1 MQPMKNNRYFAL
13 NAAAGFDHLKI
24 KLYEVRRE
32 RTKILNILIKNAMA
46 LLDDKEKF
54 YIESCDIVIDGNK
67 IERISGAKSE
77 NEGNFKKVIDAS
89 GRLVMPGLI
98 NAHTHAY
105 MSLFRN
111 YADDEAFWDW
121 LSHVQA
127 VEEGMTEEDC
137 YWGTLLNAIEML
149 KTGTTCFVD
158 MNIKSAKAK
167 TGPESACAGAAL
179 ESGMRAVITRGLAG
193 DINDEESKAKFAEA
207 LHEKELFDDEE
218 RIITWFGPHAPYS
231 CMENYLKEVK
241 EKAKELGTG
250 QTIHLSES
258 AAEVENMMKER
269 NCTPIQ
275 YAKKTGCFEVP
286 TIAAH
291 CVRLTDE
298 DIRTLKENNVSVA
311 INPKSN
317 MKLGNGFA
325 RCEDM
330 LNAGINI
337 CLGTDGC
344 GSNNTQNMF
353 AEMNTAALVYKGAN
367 QKAQCISAQDVLRF
381 ATVNGA
387 KAIGLEGKTGV
398 LKEGALADI
407 IILDIYE
414 PEFFPSINLVSGLV
428 YSANGREVETVII
441 DGNIVMENRKILT
454 IDEDKV
460 YAECEKICARLNMF

>member
-1 MQPMKNNRYFAL
+1 M
-13 NAAAGFDHLKI
+13 
-24 KLYEVRRE
+24 
-32 RTKILNILIKNAMA
+32 NILIKNALT
-46 LLDDKEKF
+46 LLDDGKNF
-54 YIESCDIVIDGNK
+54 YIENCDIAISGNK
-67 IERISGAKSE
+67 IKKVSAGRTE
-77 NEGNFKKVIDAS
+77 NEKEFEKVIDAS
-89 GRLVMPGLI
+89 GKLVMPGLI

-127 VEEGMTEEDC
+127 VEEGITEKDC
-137 YWGTLLNAIEML
+137 YWGTLLDAIEMI

-158 MNIKSAKAK
+158 MNIKSAKEK

-179 ESGMRAVITRGLAG
+179 ESGMRAVITRGLSG
-193 DINDEESKAKFAEA
+193 DINDEETKAKFAEA
-207 LHEKELFDDEE
+207 IYEKKLFEDEE
-218 RIITWFGPHAPYS
+218 RIISWFGPHAPYS
-231 CMENYLKEVK
+231 CMENYLKAVK
-241 EKAKELGTG
+241 EKAKELNIG

-258 AAEVENMMKER
+258 KAEVENMVKEHG
-269 NCTPIQ
+269 CTPIQ
-275 YAKKTGCFEVP
+275 YAEQTGCFEVP

-291 CVRLTDE
+291 CVNLTDE
-298 DIRTLKENNVSVA
+298 DIQILKEKNVSVA

-353 AEMNTAALVYKGAN
+353 AEMNTAALVYKGAS

-381 ATVNGA
+381 AAANGA
-387 KAIGLEGKTGV
+387 KAIGLEGRLGII
-398 LKEGALADI
+398 KEGALADL

-414 PEFFPSINLVSGLV
+414 PEFFPSINLISGLV
-428 YSANGREVETVII
+428 YSATGKEVETVII
-441 DGNIVMENRKILT
+441 DGNIVMENKKILT

>member
-1 MQPMKNNRYFAL
+1 MK
-13 NAAAGFDHLKI
+13 
-24 KLYEVRRE
+24 
-32 RTKILNILIKNAMA
+32 TLIKNGLT
-46 LLDDKEKF
+46 LLDDGEKF
-54 YIESCDIVIDGNK
+54 YLKNCDITIEENK
-67 IERISGAKSE
+67 IEKVEEAGTADGSKAE
-77 NEGNFKKVIDAS
+77 KVIDAS
-89 GRLVMPGLI
+89 GKLVMPGLI

-137 YWGTLLNAIEML
+137 YWGTLLNAIEMI

-158 MNIKSAKAK
+158 MNIKSAKEK
-167 TGPESACAGAAL
+167 TGEKSACAGAAY

-193 DINDEESKAKFAEA
+193 DV
-207 LHEKELFDDEE
+207 DDEIAMGKLDE
-218 RIITWFGPHAPYS
+218 NLEEMKIYDGEDRIQTWFGPHAPYS
-231 CMENYLKEVK
+231 CMENYLKK
-241 EKAKELGTG
+241 IKDMAKDMNKG

-258 AAEVENMMKER
+258 KSEVENMMKDR
-269 NCTPIQ
+269 GCTPIQ
-275 YAKKTGCFEVP
+275 YVDGLGCFEIP

-291 CVRLTDE
+291 CVQITDE
-298 DIRTLKENNVSVA
+298 DIRIMKEKNVSVA

-317 MKLGNGFA
+317 MKLGNGFSRA
-325 RCEDM
+325 EDM
-330 LNAGINI
+330 MNAGINV

-353 AEMNTAALVYKGAN
+353 AEMNTAALIYKGAS

-387 KAIGLEGKTGV
+387 KAIGLEGKLGV
-398 LKEGALADI
+398 IKEGALADI

-414 PEFFPSINLVSGLV
+414 PEFFPSINIISGLV
-428 YSANGREVETVII
+428 YSATGREVETVII
-441 DGNIVMENRKILT
+441 DGNVVMENRKILT
-454 IDEDKV
+454 MDVDKV
-460 YAECEKICARLNMF
+460 YAECEKICARLNMFCKQ